1 MPTVLL
7 FGLAVVTIM
16 LCIAPRSLPKF
27 IEAVKRK
34 LAEED

>member
-7 FGLAVVTIM
+7 FGLVVLTIV
-16 LCIAPRSLPKF
+16 LFISPRSFPKF
-27 IEAVKRK
+27 IEALKRK